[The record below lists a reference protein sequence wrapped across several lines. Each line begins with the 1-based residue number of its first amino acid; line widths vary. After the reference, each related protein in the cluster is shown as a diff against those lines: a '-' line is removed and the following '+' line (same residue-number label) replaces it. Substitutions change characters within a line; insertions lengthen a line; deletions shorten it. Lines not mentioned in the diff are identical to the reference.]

1 MPSIL
6 ATKTWEEINKW
17 SPFDQKIR
25 HREERKVTTTR
36 QRLGQQLAPGIPQI
50 CRNYA
55 LGAIINGVT
64 IIIHVHDNVY
74 IPF

>member
-1 MPSIL
+1 M
-6 ATKTWEEINKW
+6 TWEEINKW
-17 SPFDQKIR
+17 LPFDQKIR
-25 HREERKVTTTR
+25 WCEERKVTTTR
-36 QRLGQQLAPGIPQI
+36 QRLGKHPAPGILQI

-55 LGAIINGVT
+55 LGAIINGAT